1 MNMFELVPMVVVG
14 MGLVAGVSL
23 AIYSALPSA
32 VLNLTASHG
41 RYSGLGTADEPIDA
55 TPGNRPVAHVG
66 SLQGHSA

>member
-1 MNMFELVPMVVVG
+1 MNMFELASMVVVG

-32 VLNLTASHG
+32 ILNLTASHG
-41 RYSGLGTADEPIDA
+41 RYSGLGTVDESIDV
-55 TPGNRPVAHVG
+55 TSGTRPVAHVG